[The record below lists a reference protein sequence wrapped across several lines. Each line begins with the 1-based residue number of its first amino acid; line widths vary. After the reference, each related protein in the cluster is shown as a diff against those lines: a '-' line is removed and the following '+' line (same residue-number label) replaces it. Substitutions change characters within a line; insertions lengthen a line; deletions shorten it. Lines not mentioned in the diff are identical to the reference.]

1 MKMKKILLSLLALAA
16 TTAWSSEKLTSGNV
30 TMNVDETADGK
41 YKVSFAGF
49 GQTFNDE
56 DSSNPTLCLTFQG
69 GRIYA
74 NYNSVTKSENTLTLK
89 AEYVHNENVT
99 LLVTDIFTAKGDGAF
114 SLNRSIDINT
124 TTDDETT
131 GFYSSFG
138 LHSADAT
145 DFENLDKFIPAVLYN
160 ACFTE
165 QGNMPA
171 GSINASDKDFQYR
184 DDRITLPVVMMR
196 DKNSGVALTII
207 NTDSPSS
214 TIINDA
220 SGIKVSQD
228 YQYGGV
234 GITLQRPQ
242 KIYTALTTWPG
253 NDTHAGGLGSRYH
266 PLINGGKYHKYSVY
280 FKIEKTDDYAT
291 SVSNAWN
298 TAFDLYNPTIYE
310 TDLKHAYDALIN
322 TLDYYYLSPIKRE
335 SKQDVTVTAP
345 GFPWSIKLNDFS
357 MDCTTY
363 ELGFV
368 GLQPSTGLALMRAG
382 IDSNNADWKKHGT
395 DVIDFWAQG
404 GLSTLGFP
412 KSRFRSNTEKDKWEY
427 TECSMRQAC
436 SGFTEVL
443 EAWCLYRKTEGVNKV
458 KWIEACKKFG
468 DWLVENQN
476 EDGSYY
482 MEYQPYIIKDGK
494 HPAGK
499 NNKNQTIC
507 AVRYLVELYI
517 ATNEQ
522 KYLDTAIRAAEW
534 AYENNHKNYAYV
546 ACVID
551 NPQYVDSESGQ
562 QALQGFLSI
571 YDLTKEQKWLDAAIQ
586 SAKYTEIYTYM
597 HEVPVEIDRTE
608 PTLWPSDKSIVGQH
622 NIAAAHSASD
632 LGFAWTAFQYFHLY
646 VITGDEHW
654 LKVARIAAH
663 NTKQSMNLY
672 QELFPGQPEGLQME
686 AFTIR
691 TSDRPRRTGGVFE
704 TLNWNFAAH
713 LDPMNRLIDAYGSPD
728 IEEIV
733 KIPFEELK
741 ALDEKYSIRQSA
753 DYGDS
758 EEATEDNVFNG
769 NGDGITGEYWEG
781 SSDFGNPIPAIYRNT
796 DFHKSPEQDQPGEYR
811 FTRVDPRI
819 DFDWDW
825 GNPFNTP
832 CDDESFSVKWTGY
845 LLAPVTARYTFNLVY
860 CDDAF
865 SFKLYKLSD
874 LSNPIREYDNEYIG
888 QPGFG
893 FNWDKPTW
901 KINARLE
908 EGEFYYL
915 ELLYFENAGTAHIN
929 LRWSINGVHSYP
941 TAIPQSQLYSKL
953 PEPDGITDVEQ
964 EPVCVFSDDGKLHI
978 LDAHNQL
985 VSIYTPAGECVKKE
999 VMSGNK
1005 CFSLDNGIYIVRIGS
1020 KAMKVA
1026 MK

>member
-1 MKMKKILLSLLALAA
+1 MRKLLLIIFAVVGM
-16 TTAWSSEKLTSGNV
+16 TAWGAETLTSGDV
-30 TMNVDETADGK
+30 TMNVNETTNGK
-41 YKVSFAGF
+41 YYVSFTAF
-49 GQTFNDE
+49 GQTFNAE
-56 DSSNPTLCLTFQG
+56 SNTNPTLCINCQG
-69 GRIYA
+69 TNSYPIYKSVEK
-74 NYNSVTKSENTLTLK
+74 NDNSLTLK
-89 AEYVHNENVT
+89 AEFVYDGRVT
-99 LLVTDIFTAKGDGAF
+99 LLVTDVFTSKGDGAF
-114 SLNRSIDINT
+114 ALQRNIDINT
-124 TTDDETT
+124 ATDDQNA

-138 LHSADAT
+138 LHSADAN
-145 DFENLDKFIPAVLYN
+145 DFEKLDKFIPAVLYN
-160 ACFTE
+160 VCFTE

-171 GSINASDKDFQYR
+171 GSISATDNDFQYR

-196 DKNSGVALTII
+196 DKTTGVAFTIV
-207 NTDSPSS
+207 NTDSPCS
-214 TIINDA
+214 TIVADA
-220 SGIKVSQD
+220 SDQIVSAD
-228 YQYGGV
+228 YQFGGV
-234 GITLQRPQ
+234 GITKQRPGSL
-242 KIYTALTTWPG
+242 YTALTTWPG
-253 NDTHAGGLGSRYH
+253 NDQHAGGKGIRRH
-266 PLINGGKYHKYSVY
+266 PFINGGKFHKYSVY

-310 TDLKHAYDALIN
+310 TDLTHAYNALIN
-322 TLDYYYLSPIKRE
+322 TVDYYYLSPIKSE

-368 GLQPSTGLALMRAG
+368 GLQPSTGFALMKAG
-382 IDSNNADWKKHGT
+382 IESNNADWKKHGT
-395 DVIDFWAQG
+395 DVIEFWAQG

-412 KSRFRSNTEKDKWEY
+412 RSRFRSNPEKDKWEY

-436 SGFTEVL
+436 AGFTEVL
-443 EAWCLYRKTEGVNKV
+443 EAWCLYRKAEGVNKV
-458 KWIEACKKFG
+458 RWIEACKKFG

-476 EDGSYY
+476 DDGSYY

-499 NNKNQTIC
+499 QNKNQTIC

-522 KYLDTAIRAAEW
+522 KYLDTATKAAEW
-534 AYENNHKNYAYV
+534 AYTNNHLNYAYV

-586 SAKYTEIYTYM
+586 SAKYVETYTYM
-597 HEVPVEIDRTE
+597 HEVPVEIDHTGA
-608 PTLWPSDKSIVGQH
+608 TDWPRDRSIVGQH

-632 LGFAWTAFQYFHLY
+632 LGFAWSAFQYFRLY

-654 LKVARIAAH
+654 LKVARISAH

-672 QELFPGQPEGLQME
+672 QELFPGQQEGLQME

-691 TSDRPRRTGGVFE
+691 TSSRPRRTGGVFE
-704 TLNWNFAAH
+704 SLNWNFAAH
-713 LDPMNRLIDAYGSPD
+713 LDPMLRLIDAYGSPD
-728 IEEIV
+728 IEEIM
-733 KIPFEELK
+733 KMPFDQLK
-741 ALDEKYSIRQSA
+741 ALDQKYSIRQSA
-753 DYGDS
+753 DYGDGDDIV
-758 EEATEDNVFNG
+758 EDNVFNG

-781 SSDFGNPIPAIYRNT
+781 SSDFGNPIPDFYRDT
-796 DFHKSPEQDQPGEYR
+796 DFHHSPEQDQPGEYR

-819 DFDWDW
+819 EHDWDW

-832 CDDESFSVKWTGY
+832 GDDESFSVKWTGY
-845 LLAPVTARYTFNLVY
+845 LLAPVTGRYTFNLVY

-865 SFKLYKLSD
+865 SFKLYRLSD
-874 LSNPIREYDNEYIG
+874 LSNPIYKYDNEYIG

-893 FNWDKPTW
+893 FNWDKPFW
-901 KINARLE
+901 KFVARLN

-929 LRWSINGVHSYP
+929 LRWNINGIHSYP
-941 TAIPQSQLYSKL
+941 QTVPQSHLYTKI
-953 PEPDGITDVEQ
+953 PEPDGITNVQQ
-964 EPVCVFSDDGKLHI
+964 EPIGIFASDGKLHS
-978 LDAHNQL
+978 LDARNQL
-985 VSIYTPAGECVKKE
+985 VSIYTTAGECMKNE
-999 VMSGNK
+999 VMSGSH
-1005 CFSLDNGIYIVRIGS
+1005 CIPLSRGVYIIKVGS
-1020 KAMKVA
+1020 QAMKVA
-1026 MK
+1026 VD